1 MNTVT
6 TESTL
11 STTAETPR
19 WLRPLAMMVA
29 IHGLTHLVGTVR
41 KLREASDGDTA
52 DYLGGWWEITDATM
66 LRTLAVIWAAV
77 AVLVIAAAVTI
88 WRQTNRWPQVLFAV
102 TLVSLVLTVLSL
114 WSAIVGVAVNI
125 ALLAIAVLAM
135 TQRIVTQPRTSD
147 KGGIHGNESPQ

>member
-6 TESTL
+6 ADSTL
-11 STTAETPR
+11 STTTETPR
-19 WLRPLAMMVA
+19 WLRPLAVVVA
-29 IHGLTHLVGTVR
+29 IHGLTHLVGTMR
-41 KLREASDGDTA
+41 KLREASDGGTA

-88 WRQTNRWPQVLFAV
+88 WRQTNRWPLILLTVS
-102 TLVSLVLTVLSL
+102 LVSLVLTVLSL

-125 ALLAIAVLAM
+125 SLLPIAVLAM
-135 TQRIVTQPRTSD
+135 TQRSVTQRRT
-147 KGGIHGNESPQ
+147 I